1 MTKQGKV
8 RILQDNRIVF
18 SGPSFGIATL
28 DCLWPIIDLFFF
40 SILIISLLLYKIKMT
55 KCNTIGRT
63 FTTIYI
69 KKKIDNFGF
78 ELFITIKIEKVWKN
92 QYTLIYNY
100 IEAL

>member
-1 MTKQGKV
+1 
-8 RILQDNRIVF
+8 
-18 SGPSFGIATL
+18 
-28 DCLWPIIDLFFF
+28 
-40 SILIISLLLYKIKMT
+40 MT

-78 ELFITIKIEKVWKN
+78 ELFITIKIEKVCKN